1 MYIYSL
7 GHTERL
13 PDNLERSATMKHSS
27 RDQAATEN
35 DPLLL
40 TLDEDERKPI
50 TDIEEAMKR
59 VGKSRSKGRVAWGLT

>member
-1 MYIYSL
+1 
-7 GHTERL
+7 
-13 PDNLERSATMKHSS
+13 MKHSS